1 MTISCQHRVS
11 NMKYFNWIFYAMLI
25 VAGILTVSVTQQ
37 MEERFRLIESQID
50 EMNIMLKDMSQ

>member
-1 MTISCQHRVS
+1 
-11 NMKYFNWIFYAMLI
+11 MKYFNWIFYAMLI

>member
-1 MTISCQHRVS
+1 
-11 NMKYFNWIFYAMLI
+11 MKYFNWIFYAMLI

-50 EMNIMLKDMSQ
+50 EMTIMLKDMTNE

>member
-1 MTISCQHRVS
+1 
-11 NMKYFNWIFYAMLI
+11 MKYFNWIFYAMLI
-25 VAGILTVSVTQQ
+25 AAGILTVSATQQ